1 MSKTEQRSARPESS
15 DLDNDGPDKNAAL
28 EKIRDESSTEAPERL
43 EHPIIGR
50 SIFLLAIAIAVS
62 HLYFNTFST
71 LSELWT
77 SALHF
82 GLFGLLCSLTMPM
95 VRTQKVGSQR
105 LVLGVDLL
113 LGFAA
118 LACALYLIGFEDA
131 LYARGVTFSTL
142 DWIVSITAVLL
153 ILEFARR
160 TTGWFIP
167 VLCIVA
173 LTYVA
178 WWGKY
183 VDGIFNFPGLSWETV
198 LFRSYIGGQG
208 MLGSIARISWTYVFM
223 FILFGAFL
231 VKSGAGD
238 FIIDLARCAAGRFV
252 GGPGFVAV
260 FSSGLMGSV
269 SGSSVANTV
278 STGVITIPLM
288 RKAGFPARFA
298 AGVEAA
304 ASTGGQ
310 LMPPVMGAGAFIMA
324 SYTQV
329 SYLTIIGVAA
339 LPALLYFLSVG
350 MFVRVEAKRSHAVK
364 LEEEYTPTLKEVL
377 KGGWHYLLPLVVLV
391 AALIYGFTPTY
402 AAGIAILSVIAA
414 SWLSAKPMKPVDILD
429 AMALGTRNII
439 TTAILLITVGLIVM
453 VVSTTGIGNTFSLM
467 ITDWAGGSLLVTIV
481 LVALAS
487 LILGMGLP
495 VTAAY
500 IVLATLSAPA
510 IYNLIA
516 QSQLLDLMISGNLP
530 EQAKAVF
537 MLAAPDQVQLLNAP
551 MDKAIAAEMLAAVPD
566 TFSSQLLDQAL
577 SPHAITMALVSAHMI
592 IFWLSQDSNVTP
604 PVCLTAFAAAAIAGT
619 PQMRTGFTAWKLAKG
634 LYIVPLLFAYSPL
647 ISGDLVEMLRVF
659 IFGLFGIYAIIAG
672 LEGFLEHRLG
682 WPLRLLMFPVGAFM
696 LWPHGMLWI
705 DCAGLV
711 IFLGLLVWSGRKG
724 KRVPATV

>member
-1 MSKTEQRSARPESS
+1 MAERETGEP
-15 DLDNDGPDKNAAL
+15 PL
-28 EKIRDESSTEAPERL
+28 EVRDESASEAAERL
-43 EHPIIGR
+43 DHRLIGPV
-50 SIFLLAIAIAVS
+50 IFWLAIGAALI
-62 HLYFNTFST
+62 HLYFNTVST
-71 LSELWT
+71 LSTLWT

-82 GLFGLLCSLTMPM
+82 GLFGLLCALTTPM
-95 VRTQKVGSQR
+95 LKTRSATGQR
-105 LVLGVDLL
+105 VVLGVDVL
-113 LGFAA
+113 LGLVA
-118 LACALYLIGFEDA
+118 LACAFYLIFFEDD
-131 LYARGVTFSTL
+131 LYQRGVNFNTA
-142 DWIVSITAVLL
+142 DWIVSIAAVAL

-160 TTGWFIP
+160 TVGWFIP
-167 VLCIVA
+167 LLCMVA
-173 LTYVA
+173 LSYVA
-178 WWGKY
+178 WWGQY

-208 MLGSIARISWTYVFM
+208 MLGTIARISWTYVFM

-238 FIIDLARCAAGRFV
+238 FIIELARCAAGRFI

-339 LPALLYFLSVG
+339 LPALLYFLSVA
-350 MFVRVEAKRSHAVK
+350 MFVRIEAKRSHAVK
-364 LEEEYTPTLKEVL
+364 LEDEEAPTLKDVM
-377 KGGWHYLLPLVVLV
+377 KDGWHFLLPLIVLV
-391 AALIYGFTPTY
+391 AALVYGFTPTY
-402 AAGIAILSVIAA
+402 AAGIAILSVIVA
-414 SWLSAKPMKPVDILD
+414 SRLSRHPMGVRDILD
-429 AMALGTRNII
+429 ALAMGARNIT

-467 ITDWAGGSLLVTIV
+467 ITDWAGGSLIITIL

-516 QSQLLDLMISGNLP
+516 QGQLLELLMNGNLP
-530 EQAKAVF
+530 EQAKAIF
-537 MLAAPDQVQLLNAP
+537 MLAAPDKMALLNAP
-551 MDKAIAAEMLAAVPD
+551 MDLAAAQQLLAVVPD
-566 TFSSQLLDQAL
+566 TFSTQLLEQAL
-577 SPHAITMALVSAHMI
+577 SPAALSMVLVAAHMI

-647 ISGDLVEMLRVF
+647 ITGDFTEMIRVF
-659 IFGLFGIYAIIAG
+659 FFALFGIYAIIAG
-672 LEGFLEHRLG
+672 LEGYLEHKLH
-682 WPLRLLMFPVGAFM
+682 PVVRLLMFPIGALM
-696 LWPHGMLWI
+696 LWPHGQILL
-705 DCAGLV
+705 DGAGVV
-711 IFLGLLVWSGRKG
+711 IFVAVLVWSSRRGRSPMT
-724 KRVPATV
+724 PASA

>member
-1 MSKTEQRSARPESS
+1 MTTPDPKPAPAGAP
-15 DLDNDGPDKNAAL
+15 LD
-28 EKIRDESSTEAPERL
+28 EIRDESASEASERL
-43 EHPIIGR
+43 DHPLLGR
-50 SIFLLAIAIAVS
+50 VIFALAIITSLS
-62 HLYFNTFST
+62 HLYFNTLST
-71 LSELWT
+71 LSELWI

-82 GLFGLLCSLTMPM
+82 GMFGLLCALTTPLF
-95 VRTQKVGSQR
+95 RGGSAGSKR
-105 LVLGVDLL
+105 LVLGVDIF
-113 LGFAA
+113 LGLAA
-118 LACALYLIGFEDA
+118 LACACYLILFEDA
-131 LYARGVTFSTL
+131 LYQRGVNFSTA
-142 DWIVSITAVLL
+142 DWVVSVTAVVLV
-153 ILEFARR
+153 LEFARR
-160 TTGWFIP
+160 TVGWFIP
-167 VLCIVA
+167 ALCIFA

-178 WWGKY
+178 WWGQY

-198 LFRSYIGGQG
+198 LYRAFIGGQG

-238 FIIDLARCAAGRFV
+238 FIIELARCAAGRFV

-339 LPALLYFLSVG
+339 LPALLYFLSVA
-350 MFVRVEAKRSHAVK
+350 MFVRIEAKRSHATR
-364 LEEEYTPTLKEVL
+364 LDDDTTPSLKEVL
-377 KGGWHYLLPLVVLV
+377 KDGWHYLLPLVILV

-402 AAGIAILSVIAA
+402 AAGLAIVSVIAA
-414 SWLSAKPMKPVDILD
+414 SWLSKKPMGFRDILE
-429 AMALGTRNII
+429 ALEMGTRNIMS
-439 TTAILLITVGLIVM
+439 TAILLITVGLIVM

-467 ITDWAGGSLLVTIV
+467 ITDWAGGSLLITIL

-510 IYNLIA
+510 LYGLIA
-516 QSQLLDLMISGNLP
+516 QSQLLDLLMSGNLP
-530 EQAKAVF
+530 EQARAIF
-537 MLAAPDQVQLLNAP
+537 MLAAPDKFELLNAP
-551 MDKAIAAEMLAAVPD
+551 MDKATAQQMLALVPEA
-566 TFSSQLLDQAL
+566 FSSQLLEQAL
-577 SPHAITMALVSAHMI
+577 SAQALTMALVAAHMI

-647 ISGDLVEMLRVF
+647 IGGDLTEMLMVF
-659 IFGLFGIYAIIAG
+659 AFALFGIYAIVAG
-672 LEGFLEHRLG
+672 MEGFLEHRLG
-682 WPLRLLMFPVGAFM
+682 WFVRLVMFPVGALM
-696 LWPHGMLWI
+696 LWPHQMLLL
-705 DCAGLV
+705 DLAGLV
-711 IFLGLLVWSGRKG
+711 IFIGFFIWSSRKAPRLTP
-724 KRVPATV
+724 RVVA

>member
-1 MSKTEQRSARPESS
+1 MTEPRSEQAGA
-15 DLDNDGPDKNAAL
+15 DAQPDK
-28 EKIRDESSTEAPERL
+28 IREESPKEAPERL
-43 EHPIIGR
+43 DHPVIGR
-50 SIFLLAIAIAVS
+50 VIFVLAVGIALA
-62 HLYFNTFST
+62 HLWFNTFST

-82 GLFGLLCSLTMPM
+82 GLFGLLCALVMPL
-95 VRTQKVGSQR
+95 VRSERPGVQR
-105 LVLGVDLL
+105 GIFWVDLA
-113 LGFAA
+113 LGLAA
-118 LACALYLIGFEDA
+118 LGCALYLMGFENA
-131 LYARGVTFSTL
+131 LYDRGVVFSTA
-142 DWIVSITAVLL
+142 DWVVSITAVVLV
-153 ILEFARR
+153 LEFARR

-167 VLCIVA
+167 CLCIVA

-178 WWGKY
+178 WWGQY
-183 VDGIFNFPGLSWETV
+183 VEGMFNFPGLTWETV

-238 FIIDLARCAAGRFV
+238 FIIDLARCAAGRFI

-339 LPALLYFLSVG
+339 LPALLYFLSVA
-350 MFVRVEAKRSHAVK
+350 MFVRIEARRSHAVK
-364 LEEEYTPTLKEVL
+364 LEDEEAATFGQVL

-391 AALIYGFTPTY
+391 GALVYGFTPTY
-402 AAGIAILSVIAA
+402 AAGIAIVSVVVSSWIAR
-414 SWLSAKPMKPVDILD
+414 KPMTLRDILE
-429 AMALGTRNII
+429 ALAQGSRSIM
-439 TTAILLITVGLIVM
+439 TTAILLITVGLVVM
-453 VVSTTGIGNTFSLM
+453 VISTTGIGNTFSLM
-467 ITDWAGGSLLVTIV
+467 ITDWAGGSLLVTIA

-510 IYNLIA
+510 IYQLIA
-516 QSQLLDLMISGNLP
+516 QSQLIDLMASGNLP
-530 EQAKAVF
+530 EQARAVF
-537 MLAAPDQVQLLNAP
+537 MLSSPEAAELLSAPMERSQAAAMLAEVPANFSGQLL
-551 MDKAIAAEMLAAVPD
+551 E
-566 TFSSQLLDQAL
+566 QAL

-619 PQMRTGFTAWKLAKG
+619 PAMRTGLTAWKIAKG

-647 ISGDLVEMLRVF
+647 ISGTPLEMLKVF
-659 IFGLFGIYAIIAG
+659 MFALFGMYAIIAG
-672 LEGFLEHRLG
+672 LEGYLEH
-682 WPLRLLMFPVGAFM
+682 PLKWWLRVLMFPVGALM
-696 LWPHGMLWI
+696 LWPHGMIWI
-705 DCAGLV
+705 DLGGLV
-711 IFLGLLVWSGRKG
+711 IFGALLAWSVRRNTGPR
-724 KRVPATV
+724 PAAAA

>member
-1 MSKTEQRSARPESS
+1 MA
-15 DLDNDGPDKNAAL
+15 
-28 EKIRDESSTEAPERL
+28 EKETGEPPVEVRDESGGNAARRL
-43 EHPIIGR
+43 EHRLIGPV
-50 SIFLLAIAIAVS
+50 IFWLAIGAALI

-71 LSELWT
+71 LSTLWT

-82 GLFGLLCSLTMPM
+82 GLFGLICTLTNPMLKARSLT
-95 VRTQKVGSQR
+95 GQR
-105 LVLGVDLL
+105 VVFGVDVI
-113 LGFAA
+113 LGLVA
-118 LACALYLIGFEDA
+118 LACAFYLILFEDD
-131 LYARGVTFSTL
+131 LYQRGVNFNMA
-142 DWIVSITAVLL
+142 DWVVSIAAVVL

-160 TTGWFIP
+160 TVGWFIP
-167 VLCIVA
+167 LLCIVA

-178 WWGKY
+178 WWGQY
-183 VDGIFNFPGLSWETV
+183 VGGIFNFPGLTWETV
-198 LFRSYIGGQG
+198 LFRSYLGGQG

-238 FIIDLARCAAGRFV
+238 FIIELARCAAGRFV

-339 LPALLYFLSVG
+339 LPALLYFLSVA
-350 MFVRVEAKRSHAVK
+350 MFVRIEAKRSHAVK
-364 LEEEYTPTLKEVL
+364 LEDDEAPSLKEVM
-377 KGGWHYLLPLVVLV
+377 KDGWHFLLPLAVLV
-391 AALIYGFTPTY
+391 GALIYGFTPTY
-402 AAGIAILSVIAA
+402 AAGIAILSVIVA
-414 SWLSAKPMKPVDILD
+414 SWLSRHPMGIRDILD
-429 AMALGTRNII
+429 ALAMGAKNIT

-467 ITDWAGGSLLVTIV
+467 ITDWAGGNLVITIL

-516 QSQLLDLMISGNLP
+516 QSQVLELLVSGNLP
-530 EQAKAVF
+530 EEAKAIF
-537 MLAAPDQVQLLNAP
+537 MLAAPDKMELLNAP
-551 MDKAIAAEMLAAVPD
+551 MDRATAEQLLAVVPD
-566 TFSSQLLDQAL
+566 TFSTQLLEQAL
-577 SPHAITMALVSAHMI
+577 SPASLSMVLVAAHMI

-647 ISGDLVEMLRVF
+647 ITGDFTEMIRVF
-659 IFGLFGIYAIIAG
+659 CFALFGLYAIIAG
-672 LEGFLEHRLG
+672 LEGYLEHKLH
-682 WPLRLLMFPVGAFM
+682 PVLRLLMFPIGALM
-696 LWPHGMLWI
+696 LWPHGQVLL
-705 DCAGLV
+705 DGAGVV
-711 IFLGLLVWSGRKG
+711 IFVAVLIWSARRGRAS
-724 KRVPATV
+724 PALEQAARAES